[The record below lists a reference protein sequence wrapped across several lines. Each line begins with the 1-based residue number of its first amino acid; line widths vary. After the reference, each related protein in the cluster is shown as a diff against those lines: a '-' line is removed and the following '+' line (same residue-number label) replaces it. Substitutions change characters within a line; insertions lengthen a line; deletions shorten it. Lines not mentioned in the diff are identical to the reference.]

1 MDAAE
6 NTAMSHQ
13 DDPVI
18 RNFKYYNAK
27 EMLGQ
32 YDNPPNITIT
42 RSLDDRS
49 LKPVE
54 VPLSVITLEANSH
67 FYGIEVNTSLS
78 SVHIPTNVFDRSMF
92 ICFLL
97 SFTYGILK
105 LLPIADE
112 VLKAIQWS
120 EKLDSIF
127 LNNYQ
132 KDPTLSWQFFGSST
146 GFMRQ
151 FPGT

>member
-27 EMLGQ
+27 EMLDV
-32 YDNPPNITIT
+32 YDIPPNITIT

-54 VPLSVITLEANSH
+54 VPLSIITLKANSH

-92 ICFLL
+92 IFLL
-97 SFTYGILK
+97 
-105 LLPIADE
+105 
-112 VLKAIQWS
+112 
-120 EKLDSIF
+120 
-127 LNNYQ
+127 
-132 KDPTLSWQFFGSST
+132 
-146 GFMRQ
+146 
-151 FPGT
+151 FPMLF